1 MKAGDLYVEISVD
14 EKGFANSL
22 NSAQKTFEN
31 AGKKMA
37 SAGAALSK
45 SITLPIM
52 AIGAGLGALGKGAMD
67 MEKSMAE
74 VFTLMP
80 GMTQDAMDGMTD
92 EIKNFSKEFGMLP
105 EEVIPALYQAISAG
119 VPPDNVFEFLGTSA
133 KTAIGGVTNLETA
146 VDGLTTVVNAY
157 GKDAISADKAS
168 DIMFTTVKLGK
179 TTMEELSD
187 AMFQVAPVASS
198 LDVGF
203 GDIAAAM
210 AAITLQG
217 TPTSVAATQIRQL
230 LIELS
235 KEGTK
240 ASSAFEV
247 LSGKSFGDFIAS
259 GGTLNEALTLMAG
272 GVKSVGDNGE
282 ITHTAMKDLFGSVEA
297 GQAAIALT
305 GAGAEAFASAVDQ
318 MGTSAGA
325 TQTAFETMEETV
337 SHQMALLNSEMK
349 VIGIE
354 VGEQVLPVFLTL
366 ADMFREHMLPLIEG
380 LAEKVK
386 TALEWFD
393 SLEPGVQKNILAAI
407 GLVAALG
414 PVLVIIGG
422 VISVLGLILSPIG
435 LVVVAI
441 AGLIA
446 VGVLLWKNWEKIS
459 DVAKSVWNGI
469 VSTIERAINSV
480 VGELNRLIEFA
491 NKIPGVNIG
500 LIGEVDFSR
509 YKSLTSTQRL
519 TQERSGA
526 QGATA
531 GRVGSAVTLATGTNF
546 VPSDMMAMLHKGEA
560 VVPRQYNPALG
571 GAEQTIIVTL
581 DSREIGRA
589 VAPRIVDTVRV
600 ATAIR

>member
-1 MKAGDLYVEISVD
+1 MKAGELFVEINVD
-14 EKGFANSL
+14 QKGFANSL
-22 NSAQKTFEN
+22 GSAQKTFEDT
-31 AGKKMA
+31 AKKMK
-37 SAGAALSK
+37 SVGATLTK
-45 SITLPIM
+45 NVTVPIT
-52 AIGAGLGALGKGAMD
+52 AAVGALGLLGKQAMD

-80 GMTQDAMDGMTD
+80 GMTQDAMDDMTA
-92 EIKNFSKEFGMLP
+92 EVKRFSKEFGMLP

-119 VPPDNVFEFLGTSA
+119 VPSDNVFEFLGTSA

-146 VDGLTTVVNAY
+146 VDGLTTIVNAY
-157 GKDAISADKAS
+157 GKEAITADQAS

-179 TTMEELSD
+179 TTMGELSD

-198 LDVGF
+198 LKVGF

-210 AAITLQG
+210 ASITLQG

-240 ASSAFEV
+240 ASKAFEV
-247 LSGKSFGDFIAS
+247 LSGETFGNFIAS

-272 GVKSVGDNGE
+272 GVKTVGDNGE

-318 MGTSAGA
+318 MGASAGA

-337 SHQMALLNSEMK
+337 GHQMALLNSEMK
-349 VIGIE
+349 IIGLE
-354 VGEQVLPVFLTL
+354 VGEQVLPVFLSL

-380 LAEKVK
+380 LAEKIK

-414 PVLVIIGG
+414 PVLVIVGG
-422 VISVLGLILSPIG
+422 LISVLGLILSPIG

-446 VGVLLWKNWEKIS
+446 VGVLLWKNWDKIS
-459 DVAKSVWNGI
+459 SVAKIVWAGVVKTVENAVNGVI
-469 VSTIERAINSV
+469 NAINAMI
-480 VGELNRLIEFA
+480 RLI
-491 NKIPGVNIG
+491 NKVPGINIPEIG
-500 LIGEVDFSR
+500 NVSFGSSSVGG
-509 YKSLTSTQRL
+509 TASTQ
-519 TQERSGA
+519 G
-526 QGATA
+526 
-531 GRVGSAVTLATGTNF
+531 GSAAGMGNIARLATGTNF
-546 VPSDMMAMLHKGEA
+546 VPSDMLAMLHKGEA
-560 VVPRQYNPALG
+560 VVPREYNPALG
-571 GAEQTIIVTL
+571 GANQTIIVTL